1 MRASFRVVCRTSLV
15 VANQPRRET
24 HGRIDAGIFSVV
36 GRLVKK
42 VFEFADISSEF
53 EGDCYPDFRRLCEE
67 ADASLQEAMLTENL
81 YHK

>member
-1 MRASFRVVCRTSLV
+1 M
-15 VANQPRRET
+15 
-24 HGRIDAGIFSVV
+24 V

-81 YHK
+81 NHK